1 MNIYYRTPENN
12 IFMRLR
18 SDDRWYLIADQ
29 DFDRTAHLYIN
40 INGEEYPLMSSRELC
55 SVYPELNHDRVL
67 EYYNAVIYE
76 AFLMLKAGNDYID
89 FYEIEADTLPCF
101 LSSEDVL

>member
-12 IFMRLR
+12 ILMRLR

-29 DFDRTAHLYIN
+29 DFDGTAHLYLN
-40 INGEEYPLMSSRELC
+40 LNGGEYPLMSSRELC
-55 SVYPELNHDRVL
+55 SVYPELDHDRVL

-76 AFLMLKAGNDYID
+76 AFLVLKAGHDYID
-89 FYEIEADTLPCF
+89 FYEIEADTLPYF
-101 LSSEDVL
+101 LSGEDVL

>member
-1 MNIYYRTPENN
+1 MNIYYQTPENN

-18 SDDRWYLIADQ
+18 SDDRWYLIADR
-29 DFDRTAHLYIN
+29 DSDGTAYLYLN
-40 INGEEYPLMSSRELC
+40 VNGGEYPLMSSRELC

-67 EYYNAVIYE
+67 AYYNAVIYE
-76 AFLMLKAGNDYID
+76 AFLLIKTGKDCID
-89 FYEIEADTLPCF
+89 FYEVEADTLPYF